1 MTNIFIT
8 GGAGYVGSALIKYL
22 LSTDENYNITVLD
35 NLSSG
40 GDSLLSF
47 MGNKNFNFIK
57 GDIRDK
63 TLINQLV
70 DKADIIINLAAIVG
84 FPACRKSPI
93 LAEEVN
99 YQGSLNVLNGVKRKD
114 QLLLCAST
122 GSNYGDL
129 VDEICTEETPLKPLS
144 IYGVT
149 KTKAEKKFHD
159 TGQAICFRFATAFGL
174 SPRLRLDLLINDFV
188 YNAVKTKNLIIYEK
202 HFYRTFI
209 HVHDIARSFHFAIS
223 NSEKM
228 IGNIYNVGSENMNFT
243 KQEVAE
249 KIKAKVDFYL
259 HFAEI
264 GEDADKRN
272 YFVSYKKIN
281 DLGFKTEIDIDT
293 GIDELI
299 KGMELINISS
309 KYYNV

>member
-1 MTNIFIT
+1 MTNILIT
-8 GGAGYVGSALIKYL
+8 GGAGYVGSALIKHL
-22 LSTDENYNITVLD
+22 VNENNDFKITVID

-47 MGNKNFNFIK
+47 MGNKNFTFIK

-63 TLINQLV
+63 SLV
-70 DKADIIINLAAIVG
+70 NKEVERADIIVNLAAIVG
-84 FPACRKSPI
+84 FPACRKNPD

-99 YQGSLNVLNGVKRKD
+99 YNGSLNILDAVKRKD

-129 VDEICTEETPLKPLS
+129 VDEICTEETPLKSLS

-149 KTKAEKKFHD
+149 KTKAEKKFHE
-159 TGQAICFRFATAFGL
+159 TGQAICYRFATAFGL

-209 HVHDIARSFHFAIS
+209 HVDDIARSFDFAIK
-223 NSEKM
+223 NSKKM
-228 IGNIYNVGSENMNFT
+228 LGNIYNVGSEKMNFT

-281 DLGFKTEIDIDT
+281 DLGFETKIDIDT

>member
-1 MTNIFIT
+1 MTNILIT
-8 GGAGYVGSALIKYL
+8 GGAGYVGSALIKHL
-22 LSTDENYNITVLD
+22 VNENNDFKITVID

-47 MGNKNFNFIK
+47 MGNKNFTFIK

-63 TLINQLV
+63 SLV
-70 DKADIIINLAAIVG
+70 NKEVERADIIVNLAAIVG
-84 FPACRKSPI
+84 FPACRKNPD

-99 YQGSLNVLNGVKRKD
+99 YNGSLNILDAVKRKD

-149 KTKAEKKFHD
+149 KTKAEKKFHE
-159 TGQAICFRFATAFGL
+159 TGQAICYRFATAFGL

-209 HVHDIARSFHFAIS
+209 HVDDIARSFDFAIK
-223 NSEKM
+223 NSKKM
-228 IGNIYNVGSENMNFT
+228 LGNIYNVGSEKMNFT

-272 YFVSYKKIN
+272 YFFSLKKIN
-281 DLGFKTEIDIDT
+281 DLGFETKIDIDT

>member
-1 MTNIFIT
+1 MTNILIT
-8 GGAGYVGSALIKYL
+8 GGAGYVGSALIKHL
-22 LSTDENYNITVLD
+22 LNVNNDFKITVID

-47 MGNKNFNFIK
+47 MGNKNFTFIK

-63 TLINQLV
+63 SLV
-70 DKADIIINLAAIVG
+70 NKEVERADIIVNLAAIVG
-84 FPACRKSPI
+84 FPACRKNPD

-99 YQGSLNVLNGVKRKD
+99 YNGSLNILDAVKRKD

-149 KTKAEKKFHD
+149 KTKAEKKFHE
-159 TGQAICFRFATAFGL
+159 TGQAICYRFATAFGL

-209 HVHDIARSFHFAIS
+209 HVDDIARSFDFAIK
-223 NSEKM
+223 NSKKM
-228 IGNIYNVGSENMNFT
+228 LGNIYNVGSEKMNFT

-281 DLGFKTEIDIDT
+281 DLGFETKIDIDT

>member
-22 LSTDENYNITVLD
+22 TSTNDNFHITVLD
-35 NLSSG
+35 NLSCG

-47 MGNKNFNFIK
+47 MGNKKFKFIK

-63 TLINQLV
+63 KLVSELV

-84 FPACRKSPI
+84 FPACRKNPV
-93 LAEEVN
+93 LAQEVN
-99 YQGSLNVLNGVKRKD
+99 YDGNLNILDSVKRKD

-129 VDEICTEETPLKPLS
+129 IDEICTEETPLKPLS

-149 KTKAEKKFHD
+149 KTKAEKKFHE
-159 TGQAICFRFATAFGL
+159 TGQAICYRFATAFGL

-188 YNAVKTKNLIIYEK
+188 YNAVKTKNLIVYEK

-209 HVHDIARSFHFAIS
+209 HVNDIARSFYFAIN
-223 NSEKM
+223 NSKKM
-228 IGNIYNVGSENMNFT
+228 IGNIYNVGSEKMNFT

-249 KIKAKVDFYL
+249 KIKKKVDFYL

-272 YFVSYKKIN
+272 YFVSYNKIN
-281 DLGFKTEIDIDT
+281 QLGFETEIDIDD

-299 KGMELINISS
+299 KGMDLINISS
-309 KYYNV
+309 RYYNV

>member
-22 LSTDENYNITVLD
+22 TSTNDNFYITVLD
-35 NLSSG
+35 NLSCG

-47 MGNKNFNFIK
+47 MGNKNFKFIK

-63 TLINQLV
+63 KLVSELV

-84 FPACRKSPI
+84 FPACRKNPV
-93 LAEEVN
+93 LAQEVN
-99 YQGSLNVLNGVKRKD
+99 YDGSLNILDSVKRKD

-129 VDEICTEETPLKPLS
+129 IDEICTEETPLKPLS

-149 KTKAEKKFHD
+149 KTKAEKKFHE
-159 TGQAICFRFATAFGL
+159 TGQAICYRFATAFGL

-188 YNAVKTKNLIIYEK
+188 YNAVKTKNLIVYEK

-209 HVHDIARSFHFAIS
+209 HVNDIARSFYFAIN
-223 NSEKM
+223 NSKKM
-228 IGNIYNVGSENMNFT
+228 IGNIYNVGSEKMNFT

-249 KIKAKVDFYL
+249 KIKEKVDFYL

-272 YFVSYKKIN
+272 YFVSYNKIN
-281 DLGFKTEIDIDT
+281 QLGFETEIDIDD

-299 KGMELINISS
+299 KGMDLINISS
-309 KYYNV
+309 RYYNV

>member
-1 MTNIFIT
+1 M
-8 GGAGYVGSALIKYL
+8 
-22 LSTDENYNITVLD
+22 
-35 NLSSG
+35 
-40 GDSLLSF
+40 
-47 MGNKNFNFIK
+47 
-57 GDIRDK
+57 
-63 TLINQLV
+63 
-70 DKADIIINLAAIVG
+70 
-84 FPACRKSPI
+84 
-93 LAEEVN
+93 
-99 YQGSLNVLNGVKRKD
+99 
-114 QLLLCAST
+114 LLCAST

-149 KTKAEKKFHD
+149 KTKAEKKFHE
-159 TGQAICFRFATAFGL
+159 TGQAICYRFATAFGL

-209 HVHDIARSFHFAIS
+209 HVDDIARSFDFAIK
-223 NSEKM
+223 NSKKM
-228 IGNIYNVGSENMNFT
+228 LGNIYNVGSEKMNFT

-281 DLGFKTEIDIDT
+281 DLGFETKIDIDT

>member
-22 LSTDENYNITVLD
+22 ISTNDNFHITVLD

-47 MGNKNFNFIK
+47 MGNKNFKFIK

-63 TLINQLV
+63 KLVSELV

-84 FPACRKSPI
+84 FPACRKNPE
-93 LAEEVN
+93 LAQEVN
-99 YQGSLNVLNGVKRKD
+99 YDGSLNIINSIKRKD

-129 VDEICTEETPLKPLS
+129 IEEICTEETPLKPLS

-149 KTKAEKKFHD
+149 KTNAEKKFHE
-159 TGQAICFRFATAFGL
+159 TGQAICYRFATAFGL

-188 YNAVKTKNLIIYEK
+188 YNAVKTKNLIVYEK

-209 HVHDIARSFHFAIS
+209 HVNDIARSFYFAIN
-223 NSEKM
+223 NSQKM
-228 IGNIYNVGSENMNFT
+228 IGNIYNVGSEKMNFT

-249 KIKAKVDFYL
+249 KIKAKIDFYL

-281 DLGFKTEIDIDT
+281 QLGFETEIDIDE

-299 KGMELINISS
+299 KGMDLINISS